1 MGANESA
8 YSSTDQT
15 IPVRRRAHT
24 SYTRS
29 APDYFGSHQDR
40 IQAGH
45 SSISNNNDNNN
56 DVEHKNSN
64 VILTEFDVKQMMAR
78 SRAGT
83 VCVSSMRR
91 QTSEETEKS
100 MLESVVGGP
109 SDDVEQSSGMSKK
122 GSITSR
128 KSIGSHDSG
137 VGTHP
142 NSPIASSLHLPT
154 TSSRPDD
161 MTALPQITV
170 SQAEDTTK
178 NEEEQKKRNIKRAI
192 MKKVFKKKKSAKVIE
207 MRNRSQSLG
216 SPLYS
221 GEKSTPLFGSSLL
234 NREWELVTVSE
245 MCRRLSLDQ
254 ELEMPIPDGANTSQV
269 LDDLMIRQVM
279 DILPPRA
286 EGYPWVNIYNS
297 EKHGFSL
304 ATMYRKMAEFDEDL
318 SPVLL
323 IIRDTKEHVFGAV
336 VSSAIRPSD
345 HFFGTGDSC
354 LLWRF
359 TGEVPHTRELRQY
372 NWTGDN
378 QYFVNA
384 AKDSLSIGAG
394 SGRYGLWLDADLNHG
409 RSQKCET
416 FDNEPLCGDNEDF
429 IIQFI
434 EAYGF
439 RM

>member
-1 MGANESA
+1 MCDRRRCDDCRTLPSGIDKRRTDDPICRRYGLSSSDDDAWETVDANELVDVCTL
-8 YSSTDQT
+8 STSD
-15 IPVRRRAHT
+15 A
-24 SYTRS
+24 
-29 APDYFGSHQDR
+29 
-40 IQAGH
+40 
-45 SSISNNNDNNN
+45 SISLIREDI
-56 DVEHKNSN
+56 V
-64 VILTEFDVKQMMAR
+64 MM
-78 SRAGT
+78 
-83 VCVSSMRR
+83 
-91 QTSEETEKS
+91 
-100 MLESVVGGP
+100 
-109 SDDVEQSSGMSKK
+109 MS
-122 GSITSR
+122 
-128 KSIGSHDSG
+128 
-137 VGTHP
+137 
-142 NSPIASSLHLPT
+142 
-154 TSSRPDD
+154 
-161 MTALPQITV
+161 
-170 SQAEDTTK
+170 
-178 NEEEQKKRNIKRAI
+178 
-192 MKKVFKKKKSAKVIE
+192 
-207 MRNRSQSLG
+207 
-216 SPLYS
+216 
-221 GEKSTPLFGSSLL
+221 EKSTPLFGSSLL

-254 ELEMPIPDGANTSQV
+254 ELEMPIPDGANTSQI
-269 LDDLMIRQVM
+269 LDELMIRQVM

-345 HFFGTGDSC
+345 HYFGTGDSC

-359 TGEVPHTRELRQY
+359 TGEAPHTRELRQY
-372 NWTGDN
+372 TWTGDN
-378 QYFVNA
+378 QFFVNA

-394 SGRYGLWLDADLNHG
+394 SGRYGLWFDADLNHG

-416 FDNEPLCGDNEDF
+416 FDNEPLCGDNGDF

>member
-8 YSSTDQT
+8 LHGEDEATV
-15 IPVRRRAHT
+15 PVRRRAHT

-29 APDYFGSHQDR
+29 APDYFGSP
-40 IQAGH
+40 
-45 SSISNNNDNNN
+45 SSIKNFSNNMNNNNNNND
-56 DVEHKNSN
+56 EKHKNSN

-78 SRAGT
+78 SRADT
-83 VCVSSMRR
+83 VCVSSLRR
-91 QTSEETEKS
+91 QSSEEAEKS
-100 MLESVVGGP
+100 ILETVRQTG
-109 SDDVEQSSGMSKK
+109 SDGEEEASGMSKK

-128 KSIGSHDSG
+128 KSSGSHDSG
-137 VGTHP
+137 VGTRP
-142 NSPIASSLHLPT
+142 NSPIASNLHMP
-154 TSSRPDD
+154 SSSNNDEVIEFKVPE
-161 MTALPQITV
+161 ITV
-170 SQAEDTTK
+170 SLAEDTS
-178 NEEEQKKRNIKRAI
+178 NSEEQKKKRNIKRAI
-192 MKKVFKKKKSAKVIE
+192 MKKVFKKKSAKAIE
-207 MRNRSQSLG
+207 MRTRSKSLG
-216 SPLYS
+216 SNAIYS
-221 GEKSTPLFGSSLL
+221 SEKSTPLFGSSLL

-254 ELEMPIPDGANTSQV
+254 ELELPIPDGAATSQI
-269 LDDLMIRQVM
+269 LDELMIRQVM

-336 VSSAIRPSD
+336 VSSAIRPND

-394 SGRYGLWLDADLNHG
+394 SGRNGLWLDADLNHG
-409 RSQKCET
+409 SSQKCET
-416 FDNEPLCGDNEDF
+416 FDNEPLCGDDQDF